1 MCQVVHKTYYLLSS
15 LQRLPEINTGN
26 CISQMRK
33 LRLKEAKICPR
44 SHSQWVARAE
54 IWEYFFL
61 WLWTTFYNK
70 NNYSVSN
77 LFYKRILTYRFLHQ
91 SPLILVHI
99 WSLGSVEVWPTSGK
113 DRRPCQRGDPGP
125 GVWAAHGREGRGW
138 VSAFPGW
145 LLPEALS
152 ETFSH
157 AESLWDLFLVD
168 SAPKVL
174 GELELGGFRFQLY
187 RFPAVRPT

>member
-15 LQRLPEINTGN
+15 LQRLPAINTGN

-113 DRRPCQRGDPGP
+113 DRRPCQRGDLGQEFELPMG
-125 GVWAAHGREGRGW
+125 GRAVGESVPSLGDSSLRPYQRLS
-138 VSAFPGW
+138 VMQS
-145 LLPEALS
+145 LS
-152 ETFSH
+152 ETFSW
-157 AESLWDLFLVD
+157 STQPL
-168 SAPKVL
+168 KC
-174 GELELGGFRFQLY
+174 
-187 RFPAVRPT
+187 

>member
-1 MCQVVHKTYYLLSS
+1 MCQVVRKTYYLLSS

-77 LFYKRILTYRFLHQ
+77 LFYKWTLTYRFLHQ
-91 SPLILVHI
+91 SPLILVRI
-99 WSLGSVEVWPTSGK
+99 WSLGSVEVWPTSRK
-113 DRRPCQRGDPGP
+113 DQRPCQRGDPGP
-125 GVWAAHGREGRGW
+125 GVWAAHGQEGPW
-138 VSAFPGW
+138 VSQC
-145 LLPEALS
+145 LPWVTPPWRPYQRLSVMQSLS
-152 ETFSH
+152 ETCSWSTQPLKC
-157 AESLWDLFLVD
+157 EGS
-168 SAPKVL
+168 
-174 GELELGGFRFQLY
+174 
-187 RFPAVRPT
+187 